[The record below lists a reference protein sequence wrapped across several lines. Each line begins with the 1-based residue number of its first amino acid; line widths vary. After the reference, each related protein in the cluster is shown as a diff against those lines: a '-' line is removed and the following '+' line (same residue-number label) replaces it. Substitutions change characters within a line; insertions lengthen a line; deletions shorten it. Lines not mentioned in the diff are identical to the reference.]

1 MSGAPSQRVTA
12 ALVLRLG
19 ARVGSVLPCGGK
31 TRAPTVYGRQT
42 IQIMLCRAFWPNTR
56 TQDVILWAHGGGCVV
71 SAHVRVMLC
80 VVVIIPTLGRACK
93 RLGERPAL

>member
-1 MSGAPSQRVTA
+1 MPHGTA
-12 ALVLRLG
+12 ALAHALLAAKNPPAHRVWPSDYPDRAVSCLLAEHTH
-19 ARVGSVLPCGGK
+19 AR
-31 TRAPTVYGRQT
+31 Y
-42 IQIMLCRAFWPNTR
+42 
-56 TQDVILWAHGGGCVV
+56 VILWAHGGGCVV